1 MAEENNKL
9 KPYAFPVLK
18 KGGVAIEKVK
28 DEIGEDLDTSDITA
42 IDLQFETTDP
52 NNSEE

>member
-9 KPYAFPVLK
+9 KPYILPVLK
-18 KGGVAIEKVK
+18 KGGVANEKVK
-28 DEIGEDLDTSDITA
+28 DEIGKDLDTSDITA
-42 IDLQFETTDP
+42 IDLQVEITGP